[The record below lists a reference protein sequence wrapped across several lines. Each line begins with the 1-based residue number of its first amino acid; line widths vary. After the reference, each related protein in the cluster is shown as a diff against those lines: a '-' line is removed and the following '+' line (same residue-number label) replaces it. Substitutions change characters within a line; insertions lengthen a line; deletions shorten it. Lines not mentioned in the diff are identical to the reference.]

1 MGTMVRQTGMDRL
14 LAAID
19 DLADAKDLWESGELS
34 YREYRAAWDR
44 VREERDAVGLC
55 RLHGMRLQCDA

>member
-1 MGTMVRQTGMDRL
+1 MGPMVRQTGMARL

-44 VREERDAVGLC
+44 VHEERDAAGLSE
-55 RLHGMRLQCDA
+55 RHMRLRCEA